1 MSNIRHFCLI
11 CPKWGVRFKRGSIII
26 IRMVLHIKTGLK
38 HLKDDKLYKSFR
50 KTIEDAFRARGY
62 SIVPGFFESLENE
75 QVAYIVLDKIQNGS
89 VGGVMLALHQ
99 EADDEM
105 KSHGLDAY
113 VAIDKIAVSPERWG
127 NGTLAGLM
135 YAAKAIGFSGKKS
148 IPTIWRTS
156 DADISRKYEAHSEF
170 GDSPAIIGD
179 YFVHGFGF
187 SGLANGADSR
197 YVFEHMAS
205 LVAAK
210 PATIIRAGS
219 SSYQQ
224 KPLENPLENIIQLNT
239 HQHP

>member
-1 MSNIRHFCLI
+1 
-11 CPKWGVRFKRGSIII
+11 
-26 IRMVLHIKTGLK
+26 MVLHVKTGLK
-38 HLKDDKLYKSFR
+38 HLKDDKSYGAFK
-50 KTIEDAFRARGY
+50 KTIEDAFSARGY

-75 QVAYIVLDKIQNGS
+75 DIAYIVLDVMEKNS
-89 VGGVMLALHQ
+89 VGGVLLALYQ

-113 VAIDKIAVSPERWG
+113 VAIDKIAVPPERWG
-127 NGTLAGLM
+127 KGTLADLM
-135 YAAKAIGFSGKKS
+135 YAAKAIVLGERKKG

-156 DADISRKYEAHSEF
+156 DAKISESYEKHSEF
-170 GDSPAIIGD
+170 GNRPAIIGN

-187 SGLANGADSR
+187 SGNITNADPR

-224 KPLENPLENIIQLNT
+224 KPLENIIQLNA

>member
-105 KSHGLDAY
+105 KSHGLDTY
-113 VAIDKIAVSPERWG
+113 VAIDKIAVPPERWG
-127 NGTLAGLM
+127 NGTLADLM
-135 YAAKAIGFSGKKS
+135 YAAKAIEFSERKKG

-156 DADISRKYEAHSEF
+156 DDDISRKYEAHSEF
-170 GDSPAIIGD
+170 GNNPAIIGN

-187 SGLANGADSR
+187 SELANGADPR

-224 KPLENPLENIIQLNT
+224 KPLENII
-239 HQHP
+239 